1 MKINNSRLDRPFYY
15 KYIYKKLGLNPKL
28 DKRRY
33 KKKGQKKS
41 KKEREDD
48 LLRGYRVTIVM

>member
-1 MKINNSRLDRPFYY
+1 MR
-15 KYIYKKLGLNPKL
+15 LNPKL

-33 KKKGQKKS
+33 KKKKGQKKS

-48 LLRGYRVTIVM
+48 LLKGYRVTIVM